1 MVCFDFLCSENAEF
15 ILIQNQNTC
24 EIEKHKIA
32 VNFHRKMK
40 KLKFKKKENK
50 TQSVDKTIQSLQE
63 KYNSVDV
70 KKLDSFAEFPLSQPT
85 LKALAE
91 NNYETPTEIQKD
103 SIIFALQNK
112 DILGAAKTGSG
123 KTLAFLIPLLEK
135 LFCLKWTPTDGLG
148 ALVITPT
155 RELGKNSVE
164 ISGFSCHSDFT

>member
-1 MVCFDFLCSENAEF
+1 
-15 ILIQNQNTC
+15 
-24 EIEKHKIA
+24 
-32 VNFHRKMK
+32 MK

-50 TQSVDKTIQSLQE
+50 TQSIDKTIQSLQE

-155 RELGKNSVE
+155 RELGKFYSVRKFQ
-164 ISGFSCHSDFT
+164 GFSSTLILREINFRESICSKNCHFYIFGSSEVRF

>member
-1 MVCFDFLCSENAEF
+1 
-15 ILIQNQNTC
+15 
-24 EIEKHKIA
+24 
-32 VNFHRKMK
+32 MK
-40 KLKFKKKENK
+40 KLKFKKKETK
-50 TQSVDKTIQSLQE
+50 SQSIDITIHSLQE
-63 KYNSVDV
+63 KYHSVDV
-70 KKLDSFAEFPLSQPT
+70 KKLNNFAEFPISQPT

-103 SIIFALQNK
+103 SIVFALQNK

-155 RELGKNSVE
+155 RELGKIYFAQCVDFLILRE
-164 ISGFSCHSDFT
+164 IDF